1 MKYIKKRL
9 AVLLA
14 VIMLVNTMPL
24 PAYAEESTPEQM
36 AEGSTD
42 TERNTA
48 GIAFANS
55 FRQILI
61 DAGYAETNIDSIVQV
76 NVDTNAVTLGIAT
89 GEDVRILALL
99 SQQSQTAEEN
109 YQNWNIKFTVTGNLI
124 LSDDFRGLGDE
135 GFPFQGRFT
144 DQAITITTAQTLFK
158 ALSSNADLNGV
169 QLSWKGEAD
178 SPILTRILEAD
189 GAGGTINMPLSGAA
203 CLSPYIGEG
212 K

>member
-55 FRQILI
+55 FKQILI

-76 NVDTNAVTLGIAT
+76 DVDTNAVTLGIAT
-89 GEDVRILALL
+89 GEDIRILALL

-109 YQNWNIKFTVTGNLI
+109 YQNWNIKFTVTGDLI

-144 DQAITITTAQTLFK
+144 DQA
-158 ALSSNADLNGV
+158 LSL
-169 QLSWKGEAD
+169 
-178 SPILTRILEAD
+178 IHI
-189 GAGGTINMPLSGAA
+189 
-203 CLSPYIGEG
+203 
-212 K
+212 